1 MAERARG
8 LPLAQRAVC
17 RSAPRAQRE
26 GLPLLEERAGGEVFH
41 WVSSLL
47 FAMVFKDVFFR
58 R

>member
-8 LPLAQRAVC
+8 LPLAQRALR

-26 GLPLLEERAGGEVFH
+26 GLPLLEERAGGEVPH
-41 WVSSLL
+41 GVSSLL
-47 FAMVFKDVFFR
+47 LAAAFREVFFR